1 MKKKMRSMVAG
12 LIIIGGCAIYMYSSL
27 MPPLKI
33 QTKRTSAVQTW
44 MDAEN
49 TGRFPLKIE
58 AFYINN
64 NEVPPEVSMKMNTS
78 WVPVRGQ
85 KIFAG
90 QKKKIR
96 ILHDFPAKQI
106 VIVYQYAGIPF
117 TRTFFV
123 KDVAQYKKK
132 LFFKEFI

>member
-12 LIIIGGCAIYMYSSL
+12 LIIFGGCAIYMYSDL

-90 QKKKIR
+90 QKRKYV
-96 ILHDFPAKQI
+96 FCM
-106 VIVYQYAGIPF
+106 
-117 TRTFFV
+117 TFRLS
-123 KDVAQYKKK
+123 KS
-132 LFFKEFI
+132 